1 MAYLES
7 EAVRVIDKFQGE
19 KFSLWKF
26 KMEMALASVDLWDI
40 VDGSEKAPPS
50 NADPKVL
57 KEYQRR
63 VKKAMSIIVL
73 NLADNQLAHV
83 KSCKGPAEAWKILC
97 NIHETKSLSNIL
109 FVRRKFFTCKM
120 DEGEDLLDH
129 VNKVKGLADQLACLE
144 VPVREEDI
152 VMTLLESLPASYEF
166 LITALET
173 MPMKELTMEYVT
185 ARLMHEMSKRKEKE
199 PQGEEVAL
207 VSRQSKG
214 GDPRLRQGVKTCFYC
229 GKPGHIAR
237 FCYKA
242 KNKEKESANNAKV
255 EDEFAFATKL
265 EAHSRS
271 VCKWIMDSG
280 ATKHMTSHRTAFDT
294 YEVISPRNVRLSDG
308 SAAEAIGMGS
318 IVVGVEMRGKATT
331 IRITDVLHVPKL
343 QANLLSVSKLLS
355 KDLKVRFDVNECIVR
370 GANGEVVAIAR
381 REGNLY
387 LMTFKE
393 LHGAHSTN
401 LENSRAGGDSVELW
415 HHRLGH
421 LDVRSIYAL
430 QSMVKGINLGKTSP
444 PTTSLVC
451 EACTEGKQYAAKWGN
466 NEEKLA
472 TKPLEIVHSGVCGP
486 MRTTSIGGARYFVTF
501 VDDYSRKVWVYTM
514 KCKGE
519 WFERFKEFQALVETQ
534 SGHKIKAFRCMS
546 GGDFISKE
554 FEAFLM
560 ERGIENTPQY
570 IGPAGCAIQSIVA
583 MAKRML
589 EARKLEKSFWA
600 EAVANAVYTL
610 NRCPTK
616 ALTSV
621 TPEEMWSGRR
631 PCVAHMRVFGSV
643 VYAMVPEEKRDEF
656 NAKRTKCIFLGY
668 CEGMEAYRLMCLQT
682 KKIIKSGDVVFMED
696 SGSISID
703 LEMRPSGRDGGRTMV
718 EVDESSKS
726 TLLDGGKETVDD
738 MERVG
743 GNGNVIEESCE
754 KSANNDIFVENL
766 DEERRYPTRER
777 RPLGEWWK
785 NHILPQRGEERA
797 NVAIVEDPLS
807 WNEAIRV
814 NMGKLMSNVRS
825 SLHRMEKLR
834 KSRVLQVFD
843 YSQSG
848 SVGSGALGCS

>member
-7 EAVRVIDKFQGE
+7 EAARVIDKFHGE

-50 NADPKVL
+50 DADPKVL

-120 DEGEDLLDH
+120 DEGDDLLDH
-129 VNKVKGLADQLACLE
+129 VNKVKALADQLACLE

-199 PQGEEVAL
+199 PQGEDVAM
-207 VSRQSKG
+207 VARQSKA

-265 EAHSRS
+265 EAHSTS

-280 ATKHMTSHRTAFDT
+280 ATKHMTSHKTAFDT

-308 SAAEAIGMGS
+308 SVAEAIGMGS
-318 IVVGVEMRGKATT
+318 IVVGVEARGKATT

-355 KDLKVRFDVNECIVR
+355 KGLKVFFHVNECIVE
-370 GANGEVVAIAR
+370 GANGDVVAIAR
-381 REGNLY
+381 REGSLY
-387 LMTFKE
+387 EMCFKE
-393 LHGAHSTN
+393 VCGA
-401 LENSRAGGDSVELW
+401 NSGDFVHLRGEGDSVEVW

-430 QSMVKGINLGKTSP
+430 QSMVKGINLGKTSH
-444 PTTSLVC
+444 PTTTLVC

-466 NEEKLA
+466 NEERLA

-486 MRTTSIGGARYFVTF
+486 MRTTSIGGAKYFVIF

-534 SGHKIKAFRCMS
+534 SEHKIKAFRCMS

-554 FEAFLM
+554 FEGFLM
-560 ERGIENTPQY
+560 EHGIESTPRH

-589 EARKLEKSFWA
+589 EARKLEKSLWA

-616 ALTSV
+616 ALKTV

-631 PCVAHMRVFGSV
+631 PCVAHMRVFGSMA
-643 VYAMVPEEKRDEF
+643 YAMVADEKRF
-656 NAKRTKCIFLGY
+656 NAKGTKCMFLGY
-668 CEGMEAYRLMCLQT
+668 CEGMEAYRLMCLET
-682 KKIIKSGDVVFMED
+682 MKIIKSGDVVFMED
-696 SGSISID
+696 SGSTKND
-703 LEMRPSGRDGGRTMV
+703 LEMRPSGRNGGRIV
-718 EVDESSKS
+718 VVVDESSKS
-726 TLLDGGKETVDD
+726 PLCDNGGQSVEAKD
-738 MERVG
+738 RVG
-743 GNGNVIEESCE
+743 GNGVAIEEPRE
-754 KSANNDIFVENL
+754 RPANNDVLVE
-766 DEERRYPTRER
+766 
-777 RPLGEWWK
+777 
-785 NHILPQRGEERA
+785 
-797 NVAIVEDPLS
+797 
-807 WNEAIRV
+807 
-814 NMGKLMSNVRS
+814 
-825 SLHRMEKLR
+825 SLR
-834 KSRVLQVFD
+834 
-843 YSQSG
+843 
-848 SVGSGALGCS
+848 